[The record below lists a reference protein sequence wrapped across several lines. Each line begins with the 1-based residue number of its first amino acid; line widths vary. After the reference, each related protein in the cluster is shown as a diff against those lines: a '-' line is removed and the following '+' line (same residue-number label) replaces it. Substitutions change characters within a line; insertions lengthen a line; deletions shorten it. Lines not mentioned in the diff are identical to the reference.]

1 MIEVSGEDK
10 THIQGLKFIDLFS
23 GIGGFQLAL
32 SSFDA

>member
-1 MIEVSGEDK
+1 MIEVWGEDK
-10 THIQGLKFIDLFS
+10 THIQGQKFMDLFS